1 MTPAER
7 ARDRMVSALRA
18 AGRLRDPAIEEAF
31 RAVPRHE
38 FLPDLPIGQAY
49 ADEAVAVQ
57 RIGGVATS
65 SASQPS
71 MMAIMLEQLA
81 ARPGDRV
88 LEIGAGTGYNAAL
101 LARIV
106 GATGS
111 VTAVDIDAELIESAA
126 RHLAAAGA
134 TGVRLVCADGALGYP
149 PDAPYD
155 RIVLTVG
162 SSDVR
167 SEWVAQLAPGGRMLL
182 PLALRGSQLSV
193 ALDLGPDGLLRSDS
207 VRGCAFI
214 RLRGV
219 GAAPDSVVPV
229 GAGCSMQVPGGR
241 CDRAGPGGGGG
252 GAGRAGPGPTGRR
265 GAGAAGRVGRVRV
278 VAGPARP
285 ALGPAAAS
293 TTTWSPA
300 TTTRRGSGR
309 NRRPRSFPIGVG
321 YAGVA
326 LVGPGPGVAL
336 AGPVRGGHRWPRAA
350 GVHAFGPGGAVPAG
364 RLAAALA
371 AWDAAGRPR
380 AAGLR
385 LVVAPRPVL
394 VEPRPGAVIPLPN
407 GDRPSPRDR
416 CTDSVD
422 CATIR
427 VILYGRRASWT

>member
-1 MTPAER
+1 
-7 ARDRMVSALRA
+7 MVSALRA
-18 AGRLRDPAIEEAF
+18 AGRLHDPAIEEAF
-31 RAVPRHE
+31 RTVPRHE
-38 FLPDLPIGQAY
+38 FLPDLPVRQAY

-57 RIGGVATS
+57 RVEGVATS

-111 VTAVDIDAELIESAA
+111 VTAVDIDAELIDSAA
-126 RHLAAAGA
+126 RHLVAAGT
-134 TGVRLVCADGALGYP
+134 TGVRLVCADGALGHP

-167 SEWVAQLAPGGRMLL
+167 PEWVAQLAPGGRLLL

-214 RLRGV
+214 RLRGI
-219 GAAPDSVVPV
+219 GAAPDTVQPV
-229 GAGCSMQVPGGR
+229 GPGCSMQVPEDAAGVPDPELVAAALAAPGPVR
-241 CDRAGPGGGGG
+241 AVGVELGPQDVWDGFGLWLALHDPRTVRLLLDDSGEPGDDDRARIAP
-252 GAGRAGPGPTGRR
+252 
-265 GAGAAGRVGRVRV
+265 GAAAAMLPVG
-278 VAGPARP
+278 
-285 ALGPAAAS
+285 
-293 TTTWSPA
+293 T
-300 TTTRRGSGR
+300 
-309 NRRPRSFPIGVG
+309 G
-321 YAGVA
+321 YAGIA
-326 LVGPGPGVAL
+326 LVGPGRGLAV
-336 AGPVRGGHRWPRAA
+336 AGPVRGGNRWPRAA
-350 GVHAFGPGGAVPAG
+350 GVHAFGPDGAVPAQ
-364 RLAAALA
+364 RLLAALA

-385 LVVAPRPVL
+385 LVVAPRPVV
-394 VEPRPGAVIPLPN
+394 VEPQPGAVVPLP
-407 GDRPSPRDR
+407 SAVV
-416 CTDSVD
+416 T
-422 CATIR
+422 
-427 VILYGRRASWT
+427 ASWPATPDRRTWEIH